1 MTTYARWPKSIWYVY
16 DVRGHLHIMSL
27 KHADD
32 IPVVVAKS
40 DIGTVDIE
48 YVVTRFPDLED
59 AEVNELLGY
68 VAAYAATEDA
78 VAEPEAVV
86 VPEAVSEAV
95 PETSAPKRRARKS
108 KKAADDK
115 TVVEIKASEGTNRNG
130 DEFPSPTADDLRR
143 LTETV
148 VYEKHVDAPVADRE
162 LPPLPEL
169 PADAVPVNIDLLPEW

>member
-16 DVRGHLHIMSL
+16 DVRGHLHIMSI

-40 DIGTVDIE
+40 DIGSVDIE

-78 VAEPEAVV
+78 IAEPEAAV
-86 VPEAVSEAV
+86 VPETISEAV
-95 PETSAPKRRARKS
+95 PETSAPKKRARKS

-115 TVVEIKASEGTNRNG
+115 TVVEVKASVGVGNG

-143 LTETV
+143 LTETP
-148 VYEKHVDAPVADRE
+148 VYENHVSVPVAARE